1 MNTLNTSHP
10 NTLSDVKAAQ
20 RLPVLTIIVVVMTAV
35 GAVLQF
41 VNPAVLTALRR
52 DPNALAA
59 GQWWRLISP
68 LLVLDGNLWVHFAL
82 DTVGFL
88 LVGTVVERRLGSLR
102 WFILFITAAVVG
114 ELVGYAWD
122 PTGAGASIALCGL
135 LGGLVVWQSRHKD
148 LQFIPSL
155 YTVGLIAAITFEA
168 VGASLS
174 SDSTVE
180 IILAVVVCAV
190 FINGL
195 VVLRGRASNPRI
207 PTYYVGA
214 VTLLGAI
221 ILLFLH
227 DIHGT
232 ALLTGLAM
240 AVGLLWVREVP

>member
-1 MNTLNTSHP
+1 TI
-10 NTLSDVKAAQ
+10 SDEKASQ
-20 RLPVLTIIVVVMTAV
+20 RLPILTIIVVIITAV

-59 GQWWRLISP
+59 SQWWRLISP

-82 DTVGFL
+82 DVVGFL
-88 LVGTVVERRLGSLR
+88 IVGTVVERRFGSLR
-102 WFILFITAAVVG
+102 WFILFITAALVG
-114 ELVGYAWD
+114 ELVGYVWD

-135 LGGLVVWQSRHKD
+135 MGGLVIWQIRHKD

-155 YTVGLIAAITFEA
+155 YTVGLIAALTFEA
-168 VGASLS
+168 IAALLT

-180 IILAVVVCAV
+180 VIIAVVVCAV
-190 FINGL
+190 LINVL
-195 VVLRGRASNPRI
+195 VILRGRASDPGI

-214 VTLLGAI
+214 VTLLGAV

-227 DIHGT
+227 DIHGA
-232 ALLTGLAM
+232 ALLTGLVV
-240 AVGLLWVREVP
+240 AVGVLWLRDRPIFK